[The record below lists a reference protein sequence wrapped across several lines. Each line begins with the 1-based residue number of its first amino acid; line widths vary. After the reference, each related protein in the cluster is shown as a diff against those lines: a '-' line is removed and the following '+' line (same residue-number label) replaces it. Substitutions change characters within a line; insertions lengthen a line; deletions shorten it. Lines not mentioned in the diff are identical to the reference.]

1 MSRRARGI
9 RRCLLKIIV
18 NGEAKEIDARTLAD
32 LCVAL
37 GLADATIATAV
48 NGDFVAA
55 TERERRALAEND
67 AIEIVAPR
75 QGG

>member
-1 MSRRARGI
+1 M
-9 RRCLLKIIV
+9 KIIV
-18 NGEAKEIDARTLAD
+18 NGEARQVEARTLAD
-32 LCVAL
+32 LCATL

-55 TERERRALAEND
+55 TDRARRALAEND